1 MLIVW
6 IHKSW
11 VRRLDWFLWQGGIKK
26 VRTYA
31 AIVETSQEEASIVPT
46 FRYSIFN
53 DNFETFSMLQPFRF
67 QCCFGKGN
75 AEVPGMG
82 GRMSEIIFIVFLS
95 PISHINGDIAGAGIF
110 VVDQRKSDLQNSL
123 FMILNHGQGSNIDSG
138 KYFKMCHIAHIE
150 IIKVQVLWI
159 LTDKEYQNY
168 ANRKFQIAKYIYSDF
183 ELVRI

>member
-1 MLIVW
+1 MIDFFGRGELRKLELMQLSSKPVKKRHQLCQLSDRLNIQRQFWNFQHFTILLEKGCHTECRSSWWAAVRL
-6 IHKSW
+6 KSY
-11 VRRLDWFLWQGGIKK
+11 LLF
-26 VRTYA
+26 
-31 AIVETSQEEASIVPT
+31 
-46 FRYSIFN
+46 FRHQF
-53 DNFETFSMLQPFRF
+53 
-67 QCCFGKGN
+67 
-75 AEVPGMG
+75 
-82 GRMSEIIFIVFLS
+82 
-95 PISHINGDIAGAGIF
+95 SHINGDIAGAGIF

-123 FMILNHGQGSNIDSG
+123 FMILNHGQGSNIDFG

>member
-1 MLIVW
+1 MIDFFGRGELRKLELMQLSSKPVKKRHQLCQLSDTQYSTTILKLSACCSPSDFSVVLEKGMQKYLVW
-6 IHKSW
+6 AAACLKSY
-11 VRRLDWFLWQGGIKK
+11 LLFFCHQ
-26 VRTYA
+26 
-31 AIVETSQEEASIVPT
+31 
-46 FRYSIFN
+46 F
-53 DNFETFSMLQPFRF
+53 
-67 QCCFGKGN
+67 
-75 AEVPGMG
+75 
-82 GRMSEIIFIVFLS
+82 
-95 PISHINGDIAGAGIF
+95 SHINGDIAGAGIF

-123 FMILNHGQGSNIDSG
+123 FMILNHGQGSNIDFG